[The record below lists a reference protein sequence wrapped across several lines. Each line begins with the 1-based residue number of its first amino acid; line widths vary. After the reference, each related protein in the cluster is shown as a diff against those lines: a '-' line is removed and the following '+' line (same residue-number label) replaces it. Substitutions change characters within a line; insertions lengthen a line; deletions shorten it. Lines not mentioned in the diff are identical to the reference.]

1 MLNIAET
8 QFAEAL
14 AVRVRNLRLR
24 HALSQ
29 QELADHA
36 NLSRTVIINIER
48 GLRLARPH
56 TIRKI
61 ARAFDVPL
69 SALTV
74 GESE

>member
-14 AVRVRNLRLR
+14 AARVRNLRLR

-36 NLSRTVIINIER
+36 DLSRRVIINLEH
-48 GLRLARPH
+48 GARLARPQ

-61 ARAFDVPL
+61 ARAFNVPL

>member
-14 AVRVRNLRLR
+14 AVRVRDLRLR

-36 NLSRTVIINIER
+36 HLSRTVIINVER
-48 GLRLARPH
+48 GLRLARPQ

-61 ARAFDVPL
+61 ARALDVPL